1 MSLSE
6 DIKDFGLDL
15 GYSKVG
21 ITTADSFPTYIEE
34 LKSRYEM
41 YAFHIEGSFQPLK
54 GADPKSV
61 MPSAKSIVAVVYDGS
76 KEVFPEKC
84 RDCAGKLWR
93 SCIHPRSCP
102 GNAGF

>member
-21 ITTADSFPTYIEE
+21 ITTADSFSSYIAE
-34 LKSRYEM
+34 LKTRYEM
-41 YAFHIEGSFQPLK
+41 YAWHIEGPSQPIK

-61 MPSAKSIVAVVYDGS
+61 VPSAKSIIVAI
-76 KEVFPEKC
+76 
-84 RDCAGKLWR
+84 L
-93 SCIHPRSCP
+93 
-102 GNAGF
+102 